1 MSTIP
6 DIRAVLFD
14 LDGTLLDTLTDLAE
28 SMNAVLTG
36 LGFSTHP
43 RDAYRYFVGDGLE
56 ILASRV
62 LPEASRNQ
70 AMIQRCAAGMRD
82 EYQGRW
88 ADQTKPYEGIAEL
101 LDSLTDRRLSLNI
114 LSNKPDDFT
123 RLMVSHFL
131 SAWQWAAV
139 RGARSATPK
148 KPNPD
153 GAMAIAGQL
162 GLAPHH
168 FLYLGDTNTDMQT
181 AIAAGMMPVGALWGF
196 RTKAELEEA
205 GAQAVLPHPLDLLQL
220 I

>member
-36 LGFSTHP
+36 LGFPAHP

-62 LPEASRNQ
+62 LPEANRNQ
-70 AMIQRCAAGMRD
+70 AMIQRCATGMRD

-88 ADQTKPYEGIAEL
+88 SDQTKPYEGIAEL
-101 LDSLTDRRLSLNI
+101 LDALTSRRLSLNI

-123 RLMVSHFL
+123 RLMVNYFL
-131 SAWQWAAV
+131 
-139 RGARSATPK
+139 
-148 KPNPD
+148 N
-153 GAMAIAGQL
+153 
-162 GLAPHH
+162 
-168 FLYLGDTNTDMQT
+168 
-181 AIAAGMMPVGALWGF
+181 F
-196 RTKAELEEA
+196 RNCRF
-205 GAQAVLPHPLDLLQL
+205 
-220 I
+220 